1 MERSVCEQLL
11 GQLEKRL
18 LAECF
23 VSEKLLTPEQAAEII
38 QSRCYQIRAALDEPN
53 MNDAACSQ
61 RD

>member
-1 MERSVCEQLL
+1 MERLVCEQLL

-38 QSRCYQIRAALDEPN
+38 HEMLSNALPDSCC
-53 MNDAACSQ
+53 AG
-61 RD
+61 

>member
-38 QSRCYQIRAALDEPN
+38 YLTISSGNLAGILILFQVS
-53 MNDAACSQ
+53 
-61 RD
+61 

>member
-23 VSEKLLTPEQAAEII
+23 VSEKLLTPEQAAEINGLKK
-38 QSRCYQIRAALDEPN
+38 SLKFLNNTVLMA
-53 MNDAACSQ
+53 DA
-61 RD
+61 DMITE

>member
-38 QSRCYQIRAALDEPN
+38 QSRCYQCFARFVLRW
-53 MNDAACSQ
+53 MSQ
-61 RD
+61 T

>member
-38 QSRCYQIRAALDEPN
+38 QSRCYQMLCQIRAALD
-53 MNDAACSQ
+53 
-61 RD
+61 